1 MVNCKRYDG
10 RKLKED
16 AKIVVLGSHKVG
28 NFVTTIPLLRVL
40 RRKYPK
46 ATIDFWGSEVTKDF
60 ENAFCKRD
68 DESRTNLINWRT
80 SWDGESEN
88 KFFELAD
95 HVRKR
100 GRPCLLI
107 NCDGFNPVTRV
118 LASWMRPEW
127 IAGASVD
134 IRGRKDLEW
143 GTELEQ
149 KFLAD
154 KDWETKEFRERYKS
168 VISDQY
174 IGRLMCLMAFLKPNS
189 EDLQI
194 DLPYENPPFDVP
206 DILIHC
212 TTTRSAKK
220 WHRNQWQKVIEWC
233 WQKNISIG
241 IVGASPVVQ
250 MTEYNSDEDEEY
262 LLQKFDNRWIKSK
275 KKLLAD
281 LRGKTTLL
289 QLAGTCRKAKAVVSV
304 DAGPLHIGAASGIP
318 VLAVVGNNAEGIG
331 ASPINL
337 WLPRSKNVSRTTT
350 KETCKK
356 CLENRFKNDS
366 CLMDEHICMTGVG
379 HEEVTDWLEKII

>member
-1 MVNCKRYDG
+1 M
-10 RKLKED
+10 
-16 AKIVVLGSHKVG
+16 
-28 NFVTTIPLLRVL
+28 
-40 RRKYPK
+40 
-46 ATIDFWGSEVTKDF
+46 
-60 ENAFCKRD
+60 
-68 DESRTNLINWRT
+68 
-80 SWDGESEN
+80 
-88 KFFELAD
+88 
-95 HVRKR
+95 
-100 GRPCLLI
+100 
-107 NCDGFNPVTRV
+107 
-118 LASWMRPEW
+118 
-127 IAGASVD
+127 
-134 IRGRKDLEW
+134 EW

-154 KDWETKEFRERYKS
+154 NDWETKEFRERYKS

-289 QLAGTCRKAKAVVSV
+289 QLAGLQK
-304 DAGPLHIGAASGIP
+304 
-318 VLAVVGNNAEGIG
+318 
-331 ASPINL
+331 
-337 WLPRSKNVSRTTT
+337 SKSSS
-350 KETCKK
+350 K
-356 CLENRFKNDS
+356 C
-366 CLMDEHICMTGVG
+366 
-379 HEEVTDWLEKII
+379 